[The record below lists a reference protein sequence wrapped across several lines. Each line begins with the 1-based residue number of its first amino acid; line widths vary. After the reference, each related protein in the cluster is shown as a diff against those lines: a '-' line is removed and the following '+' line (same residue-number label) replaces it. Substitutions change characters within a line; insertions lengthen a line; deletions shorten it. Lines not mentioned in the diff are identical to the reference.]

1 MCAAAADPQ
10 LEVDVAIVGGGMVGA
25 SLAAALAGIGRRL
38 LLIESIPFGGAGQ
51 PSFDERT
58 TALGNASRRIFEGL
72 GVWTGI
78 APEAAAI
85 RSIHVSDAGRFG
97 FARLNAAEQGI
108 DAFGYVVA
116 NRCIGAALWRGLS
129 AAPELSLQVPARV
142 EDLIVTSECVR
153 FTVVH
158 GSGPAVAVRTRLL
171 VAADGAHSQV
181 RAASGIAADVVDYQ
195 QVAVVA
201 NVAIDRPHEGR
212 AFERFTPCGPLAV
225 LPRHDGAVAVIWACR
240 PEQARELLALDERSY
255 LSQLQARFGWRT
267 GRFVRAGHRSSYP
280 LKLTR
285 AMAGTAAR
293 TVLIGNAA
301 QSLHPVAGQG
311 FNLGLRDAAM
321 LAEVIAATGGD
332 VGAPAVLRQFIEW
345 RRRDRRGVV
354 GFTDGLIRLF
364 GDSRPGAALLRN
376 LGLLV
381 FDLAPPAKDALA
393 RVSAG
398 FGGPTPRLA
407 RGLSLRHV

>member
-1 MCAAAADPQ
+1 MPAAPACAE

-25 SLAAALAGIGRRL
+25 SLAAALAGAGRRL
-38 LLIESIPFGGAGQ
+38 LLIESIPFGHAAQ

-58 TALGNASRRIFEGL
+58 TALGNTSRRIFEAL
-72 GVWTGI
+72 GVWDGI

-85 RSIHVSDAGRFG
+85 RTIHVSDAGRFG
-97 FARLNAAEQGI
+97 FARLRAAEHGI

-129 AAPELSLQVPARV
+129 AAPNLTLQVPAHIT
-142 EDLIVTSECVR
+142 DLAITPEHAR
-153 FTVVH
+153 FTVVQE
-158 GSGPAVAVRTRLL
+158 SAAATSVRAQLL

-181 RAASGIAADVVDYQ
+181 RGASGIAADVIDYQ
-195 QVAVVA
+195 QVAVVT
-201 NVAIDRPHEGR
+201 NVGIDRAHDGQ
-212 AFERFTPCGPLAV
+212 AFERFTAAGPLAV
-225 LPRHDGAVAVIWACR
+225 LPRHDGAMAVIWACR
-240 PEQARELLALDERSY
+240 PERARELLALDERSY
-255 LSQLQARFGWRT
+255 RSQLQAQFGWRA
-267 GRFVRAGHRSSYP
+267 GQFVRAGQRSSYP

-285 AMAGTAAR
+285 ARAGTAVR
-293 TVLIGNAA
+293 TVFIGNAA
-301 QSLHPVAGQG
+301 QALHPVAGQG

-321 LAEVIAATGGD
+321 LAEVIAGTRGD
-332 VGAPAVLRQFIEW
+332 AGAPSVLSRFVDW
-345 RRRDRRGVV
+345 RARDRRGVI

-364 GDSRPGAALLRN
+364 ADSRASTTLLRN
-376 LGLLV
+376 LGLLA

-407 RGLSLRHV
+407 RGLSLPHV